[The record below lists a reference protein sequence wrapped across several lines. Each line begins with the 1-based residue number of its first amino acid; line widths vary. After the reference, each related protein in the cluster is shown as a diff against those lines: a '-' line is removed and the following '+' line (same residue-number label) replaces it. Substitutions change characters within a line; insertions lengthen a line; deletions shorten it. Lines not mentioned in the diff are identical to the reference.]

1 MIKESELEPIGEDID
16 FKLKTELCVLLNKR
30 EAQGAELPFM
40 DEVHRSIIRI
50 KQIFNQEWVSVDE
63 ACVNCSSFRF
73 SDEYPCTKFLLS
85 LNNGV
90 VPVNQ
95 FSCNF
100 FTPQP
105 PNNKGKGDY
114 YPEEDLEEKER
125 LYEKRARYEEYE
137 E

>member
-1 MIKESELEPIGEDID
+1 MNRNDELQKIFKEYRTDSYGGIDSEKLCIKKINDL
-16 FKLKTELCVLLNKR
+16 
-30 EAQGAELPFM
+30 
-40 DEVHRSIIRI
+40 
-50 KQIFNQEWVSVDE
+50 FNQEWVSVDK

-105 PNNKGKGDY
+105 PNNKGKG
-114 YPEEDLEEKER
+114 E
-125 LYEKRARYEEYE
+125 
-137 E
+137 